1 MSEDLKRE
9 VIFNT
14 IQKIIERHEKLYEIK
29 LTKKERKEIRNK
41 LLFIL
46 EPTTKVCFVE
56 EYVNSYF
63 KTKKPNYIEKIMSKD
78 NYLFVLLLGIMRL
91 IYFIF
96 TFPYYYKGKN
106 YYTDEKGVL
115 TKISLALRPYWNSN
129 NYFLLLIEKE
139 LITTIWNWQLF
150 IFKGIVLLI
159 SSILPIFQINIVQKN
174 KWCGVFVYF
183 SYFYK

>member
-41 LLFIL
+41 ILIIL
-46 EPTTKVCFVE
+46 EPTTKVSIVE

-106 YYTDEKGVL
+106 YYTDEK
-115 TKISLALRPYWNSN
+115 
-129 NYFLLLIEKE
+129 
-139 LITTIWNWQLF
+139 
-150 IFKGIVLLI
+150 
-159 SSILPIFQINIVQKN
+159 
-174 KWCGVFVYF
+174 VF
-183 SYFYK
+183 